1 MLGYYI
7 AVIWGIIL
15 FTIFPC
21 YPLNKWLLHNKWNHS
36 DWATLLSGFL
46 GATITLIGIMIQIKK
61 NEEFELKKRIKGV
74 VHFVF
79 YILKQNLIL
88 SKKLDLYNIYFSK
101 SYFVLSEIFIKNQGI
116 LEGFGYF
123 NFKLDIGFYE
133 LFSLGIFEIS
143 SKIVDLQNKVRIHKE
158 NFDNNFKRISLVN
171 FKNFEYE
178 KKILADLFSLMQ
190 DYEIID
196 GEEIRKKYIN
206 DRLKNINKMMSSS
219 ELNKND
225 YKYEQHYSE
234 IFEVIDFEI
243 NNKEIDW
250 EKIYKII
257 EIIFKFMDDK
267 GEFNIFLFYEN
278 EKILDETMKIKSEME
293 NLVKDLEEYM

>member
-1 MLGYYI
+1 MLGYYVAI
-7 AVIWGIIL
+7 IWGIIL

-74 VHFVF
+74 VHLIF
-79 YILKQNLIL
+79 YTLKQNLIS
-88 SKKLDLYNIYFSK
+88 SKKLDLYDIYFSK
-101 SYFVLSEIFIKNQGI
+101 SYFILFEIFIKNKEI
-116 LEGFGYF
+116 LERFGYF

-178 KKILADLFSLMQ
+178 KKILTDLFSLMQ

-225 YKYEQHYSE
+225 YKYKQYYSE
-234 IFEVIDFEI
+234 IFELIDFEI

-278 EKILDETMKIKSEME
+278 EKILEKSIKIKSEME

>member
-1 MLGYYI
+1 MLGYYV

-36 DWATLLSGFL
+36 DWATFLSGFL
-46 GATITLIGIMIQIKK
+46 GATITLIGIMIQIRK

-74 VHFVF
+74 VHLIF
-79 YILKQNLIL
+79 YTLKQNLIS
-88 SKKLDLYNIYFSK
+88 SKKLDLYDIYFSK
-101 SYFVLSEIFIKNQGI
+101 SYFILFEIFIKNKEI
-116 LEGFGYF
+116 LERFGYF

-225 YKYEQHYSE
+225 YKCEQYYSE
-234 IFEVIDFEI
+234 IFELIDFEI

-250 EKIYKII
+250 KKIYKII

>member
-36 DWATLLSGFL
+36 DWVTLLSGFL

-101 SYFVLSEIFIKNQGI
+101 SYFVLSEIFIKNKEI
-116 LEGFGYF
+116 LERFGYF

-133 LFSLGIFEIS
+133 LFLLGIFEIS

-178 KKILADLFSLMQ
+178 KKILTDLFSLMQ

-196 GEEIRKKYIN
+196 GKEIRKKYIN
-206 DRLKNINKMMSSS
+206 DSLKNIKKMMSSS

-225 YKYEQHYSE
+225 YKYKHYYSE
-234 IFEVIDFEI
+234 IFELIDFEI
-243 NNKEIDW
+243 DNKEIDW

-278 EKILDETMKIKSEME
+278 EKILNETMKIKSEME
-293 NLVKDLEEYM
+293 ELMEDLREYM

>member
-36 DWATLLSGFL
+36 DWVTLLSGFL

-101 SYFVLSEIFIKNQGI
+101 SYFVLSEIFIKNKEI
-116 LEGFGYF
+116 LERFGYF

-133 LFSLGIFEIS
+133 LFLLGIFEIS

-178 KKILADLFSLMQ
+178 KKILTDLFSLMQ

-196 GEEIRKKYIN
+196 GNEIRKKYIN
-206 DRLKNINKMMSSS
+206 DRLKNIKKMMSSS

-225 YKYEQHYSE
+225 YKDKHYYSE
-234 IFEVIDFEI
+234 IFELIDFEI
-243 NNKEIDW
+243 DNKEIDW

-278 EKILDETMKIKSEME
+278 EKILNETMKIKSEME
-293 NLVKDLEEYM
+293 ELMEDLREYM